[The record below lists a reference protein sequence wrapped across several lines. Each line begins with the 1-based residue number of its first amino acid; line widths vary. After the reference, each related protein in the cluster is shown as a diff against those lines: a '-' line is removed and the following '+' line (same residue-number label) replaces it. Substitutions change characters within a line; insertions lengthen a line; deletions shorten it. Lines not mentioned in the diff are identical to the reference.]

1 MEQPII
7 TTETIE
13 VKHNVERTLDE
24 KLLTILHGDY
34 EIDIDI
40 TINLIDSKTTSSI
53 CVRNINHSS
62 DDNEVIVYVETING
76 QNRASLGNTEI
87 GSTSERTMKEWL
99 YVERIFNHLK
109 SLRAFFK

>member
-1 MEQPII
+1 MEQIH
-7 TTETIE
+7 TTEKIE
-13 VKHNVERTLDE
+13 LKHTVGSTFDE

-40 TINLIDSKTTSSI
+40 TIDLIDSKTTSSI
-53 CVRNINHSS
+53 CIRNINHSS
-62 DDNEVIVYVETING
+62 DDNEVIVSVQTIKG
-76 QNRASLGNTEI
+76 QNRASFGNTEI

>member
-1 MEQPII
+1 MEKPII

-13 VKHNVERTLDE
+13 VKHNVERTIDE
-24 KLLTILHGDY
+24 KRLTISHGDY
-34 EIDIDI
+34 EIDVEI
-40 TINLIDSKTTSSI
+40 TIDSIHAKTTGSV
-53 CVRNINHSS
+53 CVRNINHLS
-62 DDNEVIVYVETING
+62 DDNEVILYVETSNG
-76 QNRASLGNTEI
+76 LNRASLGNTEI